1 MKTAFLFP
9 GQGAQ
14 YVGMGRDIV
23 QTYPEAAAVFEKANS
38 IIGYDLQAVCFDG
51 PADKLNSTAVSQPV
65 IFTVSAAILEVMR
78 SQPVTV
84 DMAPAAMAGLSMGEY
99 AALYAAGLVSFED
112 GLKLVQRRG
121 EAMQA
126 ASEMSEGGM
135 LCLIGL
141 DNDQVQDL
149 CREAGEGEILVGVN
163 YNCPG
168 QIVISG
174 TKAACARAEA
184 IAEKYGAIKAVPLS
198 VAGAFHTEMMTSAA
212 EELGRALAKARIAQ
226 PQDINIIANI
236 NAEYYR
242 SSQEIIEGLKMQLT
256 HPILWQKCMERLI
269 ADGIEMFYEIGPG
282 KVLTG
287 LMRRIDRKQKVVNV
301 SDAASLKKLLGE

>member
-14 YVGMGRDIV
+14 HVGMGRDIV
-23 QTYPEAAAVFEKANS
+23 QTYPEAAGVFSKANETV
-38 IIGYDLQAVCFDG
+38 GYDLQAVCFDG
-51 PADKLNSTAVSQPV
+51 PVEKLNSTVISQPA

-78 SQPVTV
+78 SRPVTV
-84 DMAPAAMAGLSMGEY
+84 EMVPAVMAGLSMGEY
-99 AALYAAGLVSFED
+99 TALYAAGLVSFED
-112 GLKLVQRRG
+112 GLKLVKRRG

-126 ASEMSEGGM
+126 ASEMSEGRM

-141 DNDQVQDL
+141 DNEKVQQL
-149 CREAGEGEILVGVN
+149 CHEAGEGEILVGVN
-163 YNCPG
+163 FNCPG

-184 IAEKYGAIKAVPLS
+184 LAEKYGAIKAVPLS
-198 VAGAFHTEMMTSAA
+198 VAGAFHTELMTSAT
-212 EELGRALAKARIAQ
+212 EELGRALSRTQIAR
-226 PQDINIIANI
+226 PQDVNIIANV
-236 NAEYYR
+236 NADYYKN
-242 SSQEIIEGLKMQLT
+242 SEGIIEGLKMQLT
-256 HPILWQKCMERLI
+256 HPILWQECMEKLI

-287 LMRRIDRKQKVVNV
+287 LMRRIDRKQKVVNI
-301 SDAASLKKLLGE
+301 SDAAGLKKLLGE